1 APSLSRSK
9 AAEAAGSPQCCSF
22 VCPGFGCGAEAT
34 APGYPGGCSLP
45 RAAAPGDREPGS
57 VPSATS
63 LHRAD
68 AAGGRG
74 VTRGDPWALGCQPW
88 VQGWTQGE
96 RHRGAGRDPGQWG
109 NTTKG
114 PKWARGARPGCGGPE
129 APGLDLVGETREGG
143 EARAAQ
149 GRQHP
154 AAGAWLG
161 VLGTP
166 RCGGVPGGARSRGPG
181 SGRAGPG
188 GGAESAAANAQAEA
202 GAGGGAGPGRAGGA
216 AAAMGLLN
224 FTRDPVPE
232 AVSGDMH
239 NLNQLSAEQ
248 FSALTEVLF
257 RFLTGP
263 KEVER
268 FLTQLSD
275 FATMNK
281 ISLGP
286 LKNIVK
292 SILLV
297 PNGALKRNLSSE
309 QVRADFIALG
319 LSEEKATYFAEQWKL
334 NSPTL
339 TRLAVGQTLMINQ
352 LIDMEWK
359 FGVTAGSSELE
370 KVGSIFLQLKLVI
383 KKGTQM
389 ENVYIELTLPQFYS
403 FLHEMER
410 VKTSL
415 ESFS

>member
-1 APSLSRSK
+1 MAWSLLSVPRS
-9 AAEAAGSPQCCSF
+9 GRT
-22 VCPGFGCGAEAT
+22 CP
-34 APGYPGGCSLP
+34 PV
-45 RAAAPGDREPGS
+45 AAAPPR
-57 VPSATS
+57 ATS
-63 LHRAD
+63 PYRLSQLTLQLVEDLQIFHLSSLGPR
-68 AAGGRG
+68 
-74 VTRGDPWALGCQPW
+74 VTSNPCSPNPW
-88 VQGWTQGE
+88 
-96 RHRGAGRDPGQWG
+96 
-109 NTTKG
+109 
-114 PKWARGARPGCGGPE
+114 
-129 APGLDLVGETREGG
+129 
-143 EARAAQ
+143 
-149 GRQHP
+149 
-154 AAGAWLG
+154 
-161 VLGTP
+161 
-166 RCGGVPGGARSRGPG
+166 
-181 SGRAGPG
+181 
-188 GGAESAAANAQAEA
+188 
-202 GAGGGAGPGRAGGA
+202 
-216 AAAMGLLN
+216 
-224 FTRDPVPE
+224 
-232 AVSGDMH
+232 
-239 NLNQLSAEQ
+239 Q
-248 FSALTEVLF
+248 FSALTEVIF
-257 RFLTGP
+257 RFLTEP

-281 ISLGP
+281 LSLGP

-319 LSEEKATYFAEQWKL
+319 LSEEKASYFAEQWKL

-383 KKGTQM
+383 KKGSQM
-389 ENVYIELTLPQFYS
+389 ENVYMELTLPQFYS

>member
-1 APSLSRSK
+1 MLR
-9 AAEAAGSPQCCSF
+9 
-22 VCPGFGCGAEAT
+22 
-34 APGYPGGCSLP
+34 L
-45 RAAAPGDREPGS
+45 RR
-57 VPSATS
+57 
-63 LHRAD
+63 
-68 AAGGRG
+68 
-74 VTRGDPWALGCQPW
+74 
-88 VQGWTQGE
+88 
-96 RHRGAGRDPGQWG
+96 GRD
-109 NTTKG
+109 
-114 PKWARGARPGCGGPE
+114 R
-129 APGLDLVGETREGG
+129 
-143 EARAAQ
+143 
-149 GRQHP
+149 
-154 AAGAWLG
+154 
-161 VLGTP
+161 
-166 RCGGVPGGARSRGPG
+166 
-181 SGRAGPG
+181 
-188 GGAESAAANAQAEA
+188 
-202 GAGGGAGPGRAGGA
+202 GRAGGAAAAA

-239 NLNQLSAEQ
+239 NLNQLSAQQ

-257 RFLTGP
+257 RYLTEP

-319 LSEEKATYFAEQWKL
+319 LSEEKASYFAEQWKV

-370 KVGSIFLQLKLVI
+370 KVGSIFLQWHFLKNLSNMRVLCSSQTHNRLLLCCPLLVLR
-383 KKGTQM
+383 
-389 ENVYIELTLPQFYS
+389 Y
-403 FLHEMER
+403 R
-410 VKTSL
+410 SL
-415 ESFS
+415 N

>member
-1 APSLSRSK
+1 
-9 AAEAAGSPQCCSF
+9 
-22 VCPGFGCGAEAT
+22 
-34 APGYPGGCSLP
+34 
-45 RAAAPGDREPGS
+45 
-57 VPSATS
+57 
-63 LHRAD
+63 
-68 AAGGRG
+68 
-74 VTRGDPWALGCQPW
+74 
-88 VQGWTQGE
+88 
-96 RHRGAGRDPGQWG
+96 
-109 NTTKG
+109 
-114 PKWARGARPGCGGPE
+114 
-129 APGLDLVGETREGG
+129 
-143 EARAAQ
+143 
-149 GRQHP
+149 
-154 AAGAWLG
+154 
-161 VLGTP
+161 
-166 RCGGVPGGARSRGPG
+166 
-181 SGRAGPG
+181 
-188 GGAESAAANAQAEA
+188 
-202 GAGGGAGPGRAGGA
+202 
-216 AAAMGLLN
+216 MGLLN

-239 NLNQLSAEQ
+239 NLNQLSAQQ

-257 RFLTGP
+257 HFLTEP

-319 LSEEKATYFAEQWKL
+319 LSEEKASYFAEQWKV

-352 LIDMEWK
+352 LIDMEWI
-359 FGVTAGSSELE
+359 GVTAGSSELE

-383 KKGTQM
+383 KKGSP
-389 ENVYIELTLPQFYS
+389 ENVYMELTLPQFYS